1 MATSDDEIYQGAI
14 EGDESALR
22 ELISSTR
29 EHVERV
35 CAFFLGE
42 DESLGGAIVG
52 AYSRALNQ
60 LAKSG
65 KPGVPLKSWLA
76 ILATQECY
84 AVLERLR
91 HEYDQQTQMLE
102 DLAGKI
108 PTLVEI
114 SADPKERVNFMIR
127 GDIDEI
133 PDQHKQVLTLSELEG
148 LHILDLAKRLSC
160 SWAMAVNRLLL
171 ARQALAKRVKESF
184 GL

>member
-1 MATSDDEIYQGAI
+1 MALSDDEIYQGAL
-14 EGDESALR
+14 EGDETALR
-22 ELISSTR
+22 ELVGSSR

-42 DESLGGAIVG
+42 DEAYTSAVVG
-52 AYSRALNQ
+52 TYGRALNA
-60 LAKSG
+60 LSKSG
-65 KPGVPLKSWLA
+65 KPALPLKGWLG
-76 ILATQECY
+76 ILATQECFHT
-84 AVLERLR
+84 LERLR
-91 HEYDQQTQMLE
+91 TEYDAQSKMLE
-102 DLAGKI
+102 DLAAQI

-114 SADPKERVNFMIR
+114 STDPKERVNFMIR

-148 LHILDLAKRLSC
+148 LHFLDLAKRLSC
-160 SWAMAVNRLLL
+160 SWAMALNRLLL

>member
-1 MATSDDEIYQGAI
+1 MAQSDDEIFQGAI
-14 EGDESALR
+14 DGDESALR
-22 ELISSTR
+22 ELVRSSR

-42 DESLGGAIVG
+42 DESLGSAVVG
-52 AYSRALNQ
+52 TYGRALNQ
-60 LAKSG
+60 LAKTG
-65 KPGVPLKSWLA
+65 KPAVPLKSWLS
-76 ILATQECY
+76 ILATQECFHTL
-84 AVLERLR
+84 ARLR
-91 HEYDQQTQMLE
+91 DEYDQQTQMLE

-114 SADPKERVNFMIR
+114 SSDPKERVNFMIR

-148 LHILDLAKRLSC
+148 LHFLDLAKRLSC
-160 SWAMAVNRLLL
+160 SWAMALNRLLL

>member
-1 MATSDDEIYQGAI
+1 MASSDDEIYQGAAD
-14 EGDESALR
+14 GDESALR
-22 ELISSTR
+22 ELVSSSR

-42 DESLGGAIVG
+42 DESLGGAVVG
-52 AYSRALNQ
+52 TYGRALNH
-60 LAKSG
+60 LSKG
-65 KPGVPLKSWLA
+65 PKPGLPLKGWLG
-76 ILATQECY
+76 ILATQECFHT
-84 AVLERLR
+84 LQRLR
-91 HEYDQQTQMLE
+91 TEYDQQTQMLE
-102 DLAGKI
+102 DLASKI

-127 GDIDEI
+127 GDIEDI

-148 LHILDLAKRLSC
+148 LHFLDLAKRLSC
-160 SWAMAVNRLLL
+160 SWAMALNRLLL

>member
-1 MATSDDEIYQGAI
+1 MALSDELIYQGVI
-14 EGDESALR
+14 DGDENALR
-22 ELISSTR
+22 ELVSSSR

-42 DESLGGAIVG
+42 DESMGGAVVG
-52 AYSRALNQ
+52 TFGRALNQ
-60 LAKSG
+60 LAKTG
-65 KPGVPLKSWLA
+65 RPALPLKSWLS
-76 ILATQECY
+76 ILATQECFS
-84 AVLERLR
+84 VLERLR

-160 SWAMAVNRLLL
+160 SWAMAVNRLLM
-171 ARQALAKRVKESF
+171 ARQALSKRVKESF

>member
-1 MATSDDEIYQGAI
+1 MSDDEIYQGAI
-14 EGDESALR
+14 EGDENALR
-22 ELISSTR
+22 ELVSSGR

-42 DESLGGAIVG
+42 DESMAGAVVG
-52 AYSRALNQ
+52 TFGRALNH
-60 LAKSG
+60 LSKAE
-65 KPGVPLKSWLA
+65 KPGVPLKSWLS
-76 ILATQECY
+76 ILATQECFH
-84 AVLERLR
+84 VLERLR
-91 HEYDQQTQMLE
+91 AEYDEQSKALE

-114 SADPKERVNFMIR
+114 TADAKERVNFMIR

-148 LHILDLAKRLSC
+148 LHLLDLAKRLSC
-160 SWAMAVNRLLL
+160 SWAMALNRLLM
-171 ARQALAKRVKESF
+171 ARQALAKRVKENF

>member
-1 MATSDDEIYQGAI
+1 MAMSDDEIYQGSI

-22 ELISSTR
+22 ELISSSR

-42 DESLGGAIVG
+42 DESYTAAVVG
-52 AYSRALNQ
+52 TYGRALNA
-60 LAKSG
+60 LSKG
-65 KPGVPLKSWLA
+65 PKPGMPLKSWLS
-76 ILATQECY
+76 ILATQECFHS
-84 AVLERLR
+84 LERLR
-91 HEYDQQTQMLE
+91 NEYDQQSKMLE
-102 DLAGKI
+102 ELAGQI

-114 SADPKERVNFMIR
+114 SADAKERVNFMIR

-148 LHILDLAKRLSC
+148 LHFLDMAKRLSC